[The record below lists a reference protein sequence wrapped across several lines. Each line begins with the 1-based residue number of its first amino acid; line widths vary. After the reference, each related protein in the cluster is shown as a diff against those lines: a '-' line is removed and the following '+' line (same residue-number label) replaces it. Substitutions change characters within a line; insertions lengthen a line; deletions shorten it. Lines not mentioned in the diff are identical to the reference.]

1 MNPMTDRQRAGRQ
14 QNRAMNAPA
23 RVLLLEVP
31 KLLRDI
37 LQHATRREDDF
48 ELETEVEPRVS
59 PDVVILGLTAAED
72 VTLVPALF
80 ARWPEAQ
87 VLTVTHAG
95 GDVVAYELS
104 PRRQP
109 LGELSPAEI
118 FANCAMRCDE
128 SVRSPVIDLE
138 DSHAH
143 LPDLSRRLRP
153 GSPSGVRT
161 ITGVSTSIGLFVGF
175 TRRGPVGKP
184 MLCTSLSD
192 YTRVYGDDTTA
203 GDMARQVKL
212 FFLNGG
218 TLCYVCGSPRARRR
232 VGDAR
237 TRRTAPSPSWLS

>member
-1 MNPMTDRQRAGRQ
+1 VRAGCQ

-80 ARWPEAQ
+80 ARWPDAQ
-87 VLTVTHAG
+87 VLTVTHTG

-109 LGELSPAEI
+109 LGELSPSEI
-118 FANCAMRCDE
+118 FAKLRDALR
-128 SVRSPVIDLE
+128 RKRALA
-138 DSHAH
+138 SH
-143 LPDLSRRLRP
+143 
-153 GSPSGVRT
+153 
-161 ITGVSTSIGLFVGF
+161 
-175 TRRGPVGKP
+175 
-184 MLCTSLSD
+184 
-192 YTRVYGDDTTA
+192 
-203 GDMARQVKL
+203 
-212 FFLNGG
+212 
-218 TLCYVCGSPRARRR
+218 
-232 VGDAR
+232 
-237 TRRTAPSPSWLS
+237 